1 MKKRIVAFITAALMV
16 FALPVYAFAG
26 QETLASSYQ
35 REDTPVSKAAKTR
48 TSAAAQTKAASEVF
62 YVKGSADYSQAADV
76 LTDVNKER
84 RKAGVPALTM
94 DAELQQ
100 AAMQRAA
107 ELSLNYDHTRP
118 DGTPCVSVCDKASG
132 ENIAYGVAFL
142 GPEEIMDA
150 WMNSPG
156 HRANI
161 LRGDYKSIG
170 LGCFYQKNGSRW
182 WVQLFGMGSA
192 QTEAAVKGVKTR
204 TFSIRAVPGSIKIS
218 PTLSGGMTI
227 GKGKKQS
234 AFAIRAQNRGYTRFT
249 VDLEPRTFRWT
260 SSNRNVSV
268 NTSGT
273 VTGKKVGSA
282 VVRATL
288 PVSGQ
293 SVSKKITVKA
303 APKKVALRS
312 VKAGKRTVKVTWKRN
327 KNASGYQ
334 VYIAR
339 NKKFTKGK
347 KRATISRNRTTS
359 KTFKKLKRK
368 KVYYVKVRAYKKVGV
383 TKLYGNYSKI
393 KRVKVK

>member
-1 MKKRIVAFITAALMV
+1 
-16 FALPVYAFAG
+16 
-26 QETLASSYQ
+26 
-35 REDTPVSKAAKTR
+35 
-48 TSAAAQTKAASEVF
+48 
-62 YVKGSADYSQAADV
+62 
-76 LTDVNKER
+76 
-84 RKAGVPALTM
+84 
-94 DAELQQ
+94 
-100 AAMQRAA
+100 
-107 ELSLNYDHTRP
+107 
-118 DGTPCVSVCDKASG
+118 
-132 ENIAYGVAFL
+132 
-142 GPEEIMDA
+142 
-150 WMNSPG
+150 
-156 HRANI
+156 
-161 LRGDYKSIG
+161 
-170 LGCFYQKNGSRW
+170 
-182 WVQLFGMGSA
+182 MGSA
-192 QTEAAVKGVKTR
+192 QTEAAVKGVKMR